1 MYFSLL
7 ETNKSEQKYTNI
19 KPHKPN
25 TAGCVRLIDVSW
37 QVRAAVKSPDRAPT
51 RRDRR
56 YRRGAAAEILALWRE
71 DPAQMNA

>member
-1 MYFSLL
+1 MYCSLL

-37 QVRAAVKSPDRAPT
+37 TEPSRGKFEPPSSLLIVHPLAVIVATAGVR
-51 RRDRR
+51 
-56 YRRGAAAEILALWRE
+56 
-71 DPAQMNA
+71 